1 MFTKD
6 CTIRKNNPV
15 GKVGLGKKNGM
26 LNYRT
31 NMSKHFE
38 GLNDSVHSAYLAKPS
53 LKILF
58 EIKKFKIIYN
68 IRKKLFNGRAD
79 CTHGTILSL
88 LLESQ
93 YSLPVR
99 CLEMY
104 PKWVCWIPIDTHR
117 LAGCWYSL
125 SLETVVKA

>member
-1 MFTKD
+1 M
-6 CTIRKNNPV
+6 IRKNNSL
-15 GKVGLGKKNGM
+15 GKLGLGKKTGM

-38 GLNDSVHSAYLAKPS
+38 GLHRQCTFC
-53 LKILF
+53 LF

-68 IRKKLFNGRAD
+68 IRKKPFNGRAD
-79 CTHGTILSL
+79 CTHVTVVSL
-88 LLESQ
+88 LLGSQ
-93 YSLPVR
+93 YSLSER

-117 LAGCWYSL
+117 LADC
-125 SLETVVKA
+125 